1 MCDSWPTVWC
11 GVHTAIRFPIWKQGR
26 IYRTGKCSLTLEHD
40 GVCFL
45 ADFNA
50 RTGVVDGIITGGLK
64 GTGPRRFGKKQK
76 TKKTLFYV
84 RSLCSINF
92 CSGSVEMRQFKN
104 NCSGLK
110 IDRGS
115 PHGCSYLRNAYYV
128 ITFCCFTQM
137 FVDSAYKHDDGVV
150 SCT

>member
-1 MCDSWPTVWC
+1 MTRDVLF
-11 GVHTAIRFPIWKQGR
+11 GVVYIPPEGSPFENKDVFTELEN
-26 IYRTGKCSLTLEHD
+26 SLLPLEHD

-50 RTGVVDGIITGGLK
+50 RTGVVDGIITGGFK
-64 GTGPRRFGKKQK
+64 GTGPRRFGKKTNKK
-76 TKKTLFYV
+76 TTLFYV

-92 CSGSVEMRQFKN
+92 CSGSVEMRQFKI

-110 IDRGS
+110 IDWGS
-115 PHGCSYLRNAYYV
+115 PHGCSYLRNACYV